1 VPTSG
6 TVIGTFLFGP
16 AWLRK
21 ERVRALDVAPHA
33 SPVFVLGNQKSG
45 TTAIAALLAAAT
57 GLRAT
62 LDFAGAWHPFISPLV
77 RGDTDMNEFV
87 RINAWAFSA
96 PIVKEP
102 NLTFVSDRL
111 LERFPL
117 ARAVFIVR
125 NPWDN
130 IRSILAR
137 LKVRG
142 DLDSSCNLTRANRT
156 WRDILAGED
165 IQLPPDHYV
174 ATLARRWLRA
184 NDMSRLAGPRAT
196 LLRYEDFCADK
207 AGTIYD
213 LARRLGL
220 PVSFRIEKMVDRA
233 FQRRSGSVRDPASF
247 FGARNLARITDIAAA
262 RAGEIGYRT
271 PA

>member
-1 VPTSG
+1 MPTAG

-21 ERVRALDVAPHA
+21 ERVRALDVVPHDN
-33 SPVFVLGNQKSG
+33 PVFVLGNQKSG
-45 TTAIAALLAAAT
+45 TTAIAALLAATT

-77 RGDTDMNEFV
+77 RGDTGMDEFV
-87 RINAWAFSA
+87 RVNAWAFSA

-102 NLTFVSDRL
+102 NLTFVADRL
-111 LERFPL
+111 LQRFPRS
-117 ARAVFIVR
+117 RAVFIVR
-125 NPWDN
+125 DPWNN

-137 LKVRG
+137 VKVRG
-142 DLDSSCNLTRANRT
+142 DLHASSYITRANRT

-174 ATLARRWLRA
+174 STLARRWLKA
-184 NDMSRLAGPRAT
+184 TDMARLAGTGAT
-196 LLRYEDFCADK
+196 VIRYEDFCADK
-207 AGTIYD
+207 ARTIYD

-220 PVSFRIEKMVDRA
+220 PISLRIEDMVDRP
-233 FQRRSGSVRDPASF
+233 FQRRSGLVAEPVCF
-247 FGARNLARITDIAAA
+247 FGDNLARITEIVGA
-262 RAGEIGYRT
+262 RASEFGYRA
-271 PA
+271 PV